1 MNNRKFRYRIAT
13 LLSVLT
19 LLTAGCSDDTT
30 ENTAQRDRLVTD
42 LLVPGSTF
50 YTSTTKELTIQGK
63 GFAEGDALALAD
75 VATGAEIPLTLKAID
90 HAYVTFAVPQEIPTG
105 SYRLVVH
112 RGQESQV
119 LGILK
124 FRRSLDIEIPDKEGM
139 NVKGVVFCGSLPVA
153 GVVVSDGEVVTTT
166 DDAGC
171 YYLASKKHHGYVFM
185 SVPSG
190 YEPQSENSV
199 PLIWG
204 PVTPGEEA
212 CEQVDFELVEA
223 PGQDD
228 FDLLVL
234 ADIHLANRLGDIA
247 QYKELMLPEVKNYIA
262 ASPRKVYIMNVGD
275 MTFDLYWN
283 SNKYN
288 LGDYTNTLK
297 DSAIPALIYHVPG
310 NHDNDEYAN
319 DDYTAEQPYKD
330 NLGPTY
336 YSFNIGKVHYVVLDD
351 MLYHGRNKYD
361 RIIAPEQ
368 LAWLYKDLRALDPE
382 IRQLVVACH
391 VPLVANNGAWD
402 DIWYNLKNKDE
413 LFVLLQDYDVTIMT
427 GDWHTEGTTRVSDR
441 IVEYVHPAVTGN
453 WWYRQGICCNG
464 YPAAFTEYVFRGDRL
479 ESRSLIDWANG
490 NSKQQYRVY
499 NKGVTS
505 NTGIASS
512 SALDPAGGAPSVLVF
527 FWGVAP
533 NWTFVCRENG
543 ELTYGR
549 GQLVQ
554 RYDPLAR
561 SLVEEGIIPYERYT
575 WLKQKPV
582 RLYLYTPK
590 DPGAEIEIVGTDHIR
605 NRDFRVV
612 TRIER

>member
-212 CEQVDFELVEA
+212 CEQVDFE
-223 PGQDD
+223 P
-228 FDLLVL
+228 F
-234 ADIHLANRLGDIA
+234 
-247 QYKELMLPEVKNYIA
+247 NYSI
-262 ASPRKVYIMNVGD
+262 
-275 MTFDLYWN
+275 T
-283 SNKYN
+283 
-288 LGDYTNTLK
+288 
-297 DSAIPALIYHVPG
+297 
-310 NHDNDEYAN
+310 
-319 DDYTAEQPYKD
+319 
-330 NLGPTY
+330 
-336 YSFNIGKVHYVVLDD
+336 
-351 MLYHGRNKYD
+351 D
-361 RIIAPEQ
+361 R
-368 LAWLYKDLRALDPE
+368 
-382 IRQLVVACH
+382 
-391 VPLVANNGAWD
+391 
-402 DIWYNLKNKDE
+402 
-413 LFVLLQDYDVTIMT
+413 
-427 GDWHTEGTTRVSDR
+427 
-441 IVEYVHPAVTGN
+441 
-453 WWYRQGICCNG
+453 
-464 YPAAFTEYVFRGDRL
+464 
-479 ESRSLIDWANG
+479 
-490 NSKQQYRVY
+490 
-499 NKGVTS
+499 
-505 NTGIASS
+505 
-512 SALDPAGGAPSVLVF
+512 
-527 FWGVAP
+527 
-533 NWTFVCRENG
+533 
-543 ELTYGR
+543 
-549 GQLVQ
+549 
-554 RYDPLAR
+554 
-561 SLVEEGIIPYERYT
+561 
-575 WLKQKPV
+575 
-582 RLYLYTPK
+582 
-590 DPGAEIEIVGTDHIR
+590 
-605 NRDFRVV
+605 
-612 TRIER
+612 

>member
-1 MNNRKFRYRIAT
+1 MNNHKFRYRIAT
-13 LLSVLT
+13 LLSALV

-30 ENTAQRDRLVTD
+30 VNTAQANRLITD
-42 LLVPGSTF
+42 QLVPGSTF

-63 GFAEGDALALAD
+63 GFSEGDALALAD
-75 VATGAEIPLTLKAID
+75 IATGAEIPLTLKAVD
-90 HAYVTFAVPQEIPTG
+90 HAYVTFAVPQDIPTG

-112 RGQESQV
+112 RGRESQV

-166 DDAGC
+166 DDTGC

-247 QYKELMLPEVKNYIA
+247 QYKDLMLPEVKNYVA
-262 ASPRKVYIMNVGD
+262 NASKRVYILNMGD

-288 LGDYTNTLK
+288 MGDYVNTLK

-310 NHDNDEYAN
+310 NHDNDEYAK

-361 RIIAPEQ
+361 KIIAPEQ

-427 GDWHTEGTTRVSDR
+427 GDWHTEGTTRVNDR
-441 IVEYVHPAVTGN
+441 MVEYVHPAITGN

-479 ESRSLIDWANG
+479 ESRSLVDWANG
-490 NSKQQYRVY
+490 NSKQQFRVY

-505 NTGIASS
+505 NTGVAST

-543 ELTYGR
+543 EQTYGR

-561 SLVEEGIIPYERYT
+561 SLVEEGIVPYERYT

>member
-1 MNNRKFRYRIAT
+1 MMKNRKF
-13 LLSVLT
+13 LLFAAVAVCLAAPVRS
-19 LLTAGCSDDTT
+19 A
-30 ENTAQRDRLVTD
+30 
-42 LLVPGSTF
+42 
-50 YTSTTKELTIQGK
+50 ELP
-63 GFAEGDALALAD
+63 
-75 VATGAEIPLTLKAID
+75 PL
-90 HAYVTFAVPQEIPTG
+90 
-105 SYRLVVH
+105 
-112 RGQESQV
+112 
-119 LGILK
+119 
-124 FRRSLDIEIPDKEGM
+124 PDKPGAT
-139 NVKGVVFCGSLPVA
+139 VKGYVA
-153 GVVVSDGEVVTTT
+153 CEGRGVEGVVVSDGFNVVKT
-166 DDAGC
+166 DAEGR
-171 YYLASKKHHGYVFM
+171 YWLKTKLSRSEFVMISTPRGY
-185 SVPSG
+185 
-190 YEPQSENSV
+190 
-199 PLIWG
+199 
-204 PVTPGEEA
+204 
-212 CEQVDFELVEA
+212 D
-223 PGQDD
+223 
-228 FDLLVL
+228 
-234 ADIHLANRLGDIA
+234 
-247 QYKELMLPEVKNYIA
+247 PEVYSGFLPKFFHA
-262 ASPRKVYIMNVGD
+262 LDKTAGKKEVQQ
-275 MTFDLYWN
+275 FDFHL
-283 SNKYN
+283 
-288 LGDYTNTLK
+288 TR
-297 DSAIPALIYHVPG
+297 A
-310 NHDNDEYAN
+310 AN
-319 DDYTAEQPYKD
+319 DDYTLLVVADEHVSGRVIDIPPGSGNVIAPVDSIQFRDDFMPRLVEYADSLMRRTPVYGLNLGDMTHSEYWFRNKTGMAEYLRLAKD
-330 NLGPTY
+330 TPFLMYHVIGNHDHCHKYENDYEAEAEYRKYFGPTY

-361 RIIAPEQ
+361 KIIAPEQ

-413 LFVLLQDYDVTIMT
+413 LFVLLQDYDVPIMT
-427 GDWHTEGTTRVSDR
+427 GDWHTEGTTRVNDR
-441 IVEYVHPAVTGN
+441 MVEYVHPAITGN

-479 ESRSLIDWANG
+479 ESRSLVDWANG
-490 NSKQQYRVY
+490 NSKQQFRVY

-505 NTGIASS
+505 NTGVASA

-543 ELTYGR
+543 EQTYGR

-561 SLVEEGIIPYERYT
+561 SLVEEGIVPYERYT